1 MDDPLGFTAR
11 RPAYA
16 CKPVSAHRI
25 RAEEPA
31 ERQENYGGE
40 PQESIDHCLTCKLK
54 PETCTGEGG
63 CTRERRRGRPR
74 NTKPDPCLN
83 CYTKRIGLCASGS
96 CKTKSAW
103 DNERK

>member
-16 CKPVSAHRI
+16 CKPVSAHRV

-31 ERQENYGGE
+31 ERRENYGGE
-40 PQESIDHCLTCKLK
+40 LQESIDHCLTCKLK
-54 PETCTGEGG
+54 LGACTGEGG

-74 NTKPDPCLN
+74 NTKPDPSELLHKADRPVC
-83 CYTKRIGLCASGS
+83 KRVVQSKVCMG
-96 CKTKSAW
+96 
-103 DNERK
+103 